1 MKNLADD
8 IESFIIRQL
17 LLDEEDQILVQRNE
31 LADRLSCAPSQ
42 ISYVLSTRFTPER
55 GYIVESR
62 RGSGGFV
69 RIVRLVSEAGMQQE
83 KTSAS
88 QENRVRQFAKANGI
102 TYREAILLSLML
114 EVLEGRVDA
123 RERGAIF
130 TEALAR
136 LAKTKNED

>member
-1 MKNLADD
+1 MKNLADV
-8 IESFIIRQL
+8 IENFIIGEL
-17 LLDEEDQILVQRNE
+17 LLDQEEQILVQRNE

-69 RIVRLVSEAGMQQE
+69 RIVRLVTGGSEQQE
-83 KTSAS
+83 KTSRH
-88 QENRVRQFAKANGI
+88 NDDRVRQLAKAKGL
-102 TYREAILLSLML
+102 TQREGVLLSYFM
-114 EVLEGRVDA
+114 EVLEGRVDP

-130 TEALAR
+130 AEALAKVAR
-136 LAKTKNED
+136 IRNSD

>member
-8 IESFIIRQL
+8 IENFIVRQL
-17 LLDEEDQILVQRNE
+17 LLDEEDQIFVQRNE

-69 RIVRLVSEAGMQQE
+69 RIVRLVTGESQQMG
-83 KTSAS
+83 KSS
-88 QENRVRQFAKANGI
+88 GQRENKIRQFAKANGI
-102 TYREAILLSLML
+102 TYREAVLLSFMM
-114 EVLEGRVDA
+114 EVLEGRVEA

-130 TEALAR
+130 TEAIGR
-136 LAKTKNED
+136 LAGTKIED

>member
-8 IESFIIRQL
+8 IENFIVRQL
-17 LLDEEDQILVQRNE
+17 LLDEEDQIFVQRNE

-69 RIVRLVSEAGMQQE
+69 RIVRLMSGERQQIGKNSEQR
-83 KTSAS
+83 
-88 QENRVRQFAKANGI
+88 ENKIRQFAKANGI
-102 TYREAILLSLML
+102 TYREAVLLSFMM

-130 TEALAR
+130 TEAIGR
-136 LAKTKNED
+136 LAGTKIED

>member
-69 RIVRLVSEAGMQQE
+69 RIVRLMAGELQQRE
-83 KTSAS
+83 TSS
-88 QENRVRQFAKANGI
+88 GQRENKIRQLAKANGI
-102 TYREAILLSLML
+102 TYREAVLLAFMM
-114 EVLEGRVDA
+114 EVLEGKVDA

-130 TEALAR
+130 TEALGR
-136 LAKTKNED
+136 LARTKNED